1 MPPVLRALE
10 RSRDVT
16 FIESHVFLRSRVQF
30 DIQRES
36 FGLSRLKSEWS
47 KKEIERVKTPLVRLG
62 QAQKPRRSRSP
73 AWNQQW
79 LRCWI
84 EIVWLMRIEKKVGQ
98 LEVFRISSQYI
109 SRVLQGLIRQ
119 SHLFPYPPLLKIQ
132 HQPARS
138 WYMTRLR
145 FFTLL
150 HLFLKLVFLNQA
162 YFFCF

>member
-1 MPPVLRALE
+1 MFSSV
-10 RSRDVT
+10 
-16 FIESHVFLRSRVQF
+16 RVCNSIF
-30 DIQRES
+30 SEKDS
-36 FGLSRLKSEWS
+36 AWVGWSRLKSEWS

-109 SRVLQGLIRQ
+109 SRVFQGLIRQ

-145 FFTLL
+145 FFHTFTLVFETYVFEPGIL
-150 HLFLKLVFLNQA
+150 FLFLKTGHCA
-162 YFFCF
+162 